1 MVGLTWYAYRHRMD
15 KVRKLFSLSDHCHAS
30 VGIYQPSLVQWG
42 NSCKVEISL
51 INLPSLQ
58 KLLERS
64 YTTEA
69 SRYAIYPSLHGG
81 RMWHKIGLMWGS
93 YDGVKGKKMPS
104 HRHHCHTGVVIHQ
117 PSFLCKEGCFAAW
130 FEFLVLVEEIALI
143 PTCDTPRR

>member
-1 MVGLTWYAYRHRMD
+1 MLTGIDMD
-15 KVRKLFSLSDHCHAS
+15 KVRKLFSLSDHYHAS

-51 INLPSLQ
+51 INLLSLQ

-69 SRYAIYPSLHGG
+69 NRYAIYPSLHGG

-93 YDGVKGKKMPS
+93 YYGVKDKKMPS
-104 HRHHCHTGVVIHQ
+104 HSHLSQWRRYPPTLLFYARRDALPNGSNSWYWWKRSPWSQ
-117 PSFLCKEGCFAAW
+117 PITHREDK
-130 FEFLVLVEEIALI
+130 VL
-143 PTCDTPRR
+143 